1 MTFAMHP
8 QPRIARSRTLGISA
22 RRRGAWRH
30 PVVRGVPVDPDYE
43 PNTDRHA
50 LPRLTRQRKRLE
62 DEIRTI
68 KVG

>member
-1 MTFAMHP
+1 VLDAIPSF
-8 QPRIARSRTLGISA
+8 G
-22 RRRGAWRH
+22 
-30 PVVRGVPVDPDYE
+30 GVPVDPDYE

>member
-1 MTFAMHP
+1 V
-8 QPRIARSRTLGISA
+8 LGAIPSF
-22 RRRGAWRH
+22 G
-30 PVVRGVPVDPDYE
+30 GVPVDPDYE

-68 KVG
+68 KVGWSI